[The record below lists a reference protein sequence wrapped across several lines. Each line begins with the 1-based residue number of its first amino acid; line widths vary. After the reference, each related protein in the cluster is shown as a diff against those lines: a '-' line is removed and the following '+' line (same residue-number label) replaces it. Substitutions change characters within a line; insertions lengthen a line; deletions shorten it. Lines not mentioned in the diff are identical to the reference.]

1 MEVVKVK
8 IEDEKERYFVADDN
22 GIPIEP
28 ILLTLRHQN
37 NKTIEITYLK
47 GILMVYFCTLIL
59 NLLIN

>member
-1 MEVVKVK
+1 MKK
-8 IEDEKERYFVADDN
+8 KMLAGLLSFAMI
-22 GIPIEP
+22 
-28 ILLTLRHQN
+28 LTLRHQN

>member
-1 MEVVKVK
+1 MKKPLADMIRPKK
-8 IEDEKERYFVADDN
+8 IGE
-22 GIPIEP
+22 I
-28 ILLTLRHQN
+28 LTLRHQN